1 MDKAKYGHGIAA
13 WTAAVF
19 IRDNPACTFRQ
30 IQEFLHRNLYMGCWR
45 IMFTPSERHKR
56 HTMRS
61 TAYGLFW
68 TRELGHSEYGFN
80 RQVYRFTI
88 TPQGEEFAAGPR
100 PPTRQEMNET
110 RRRKML
116 AASHPGDWVLTAQKG
131 DLLMVRESKR
141 LWYPISASRSHVPVR
156 ITSEKGNLVFN
167 SASHYGCERGEMFM
181 FVEPVPYDN
190 SVDIVSFNHERN
202 REIFEGRV
210 QAISSRTGVPVDVR
224 AEYLKPITRRRK

>member
-1 MDKAKYGHGIAA
+1 
-13 WTAAVF
+13 
-19 IRDNPACTFRQ
+19 
-30 IQEFLHRNLYMGCWR
+30 
-45 IMFTPSERHKR
+45 
-56 HTMRS
+56 
-61 TAYGLFW
+61 
-68 TRELGHSEYGFN
+68 
-80 RQVYRFTI
+80 
-88 TPQGEEFAAGPR
+88 
-100 PPTRQEMNET
+100 
-110 RRRKML
+110 
-116 AASHPGDWVLTAQKG
+116 
-131 DLLMVRESKR
+131 MVRESKR

>member
-1 MDKAKYGHGIAA
+1 MDKVKYSHGIAA
-13 WTAAVF
+13 WTAAGF
-19 IRDNPACTFRQ
+19 IRDNPACTFRE
-30 IQEFLHRNLYMGCWR
+30 IQEFLHQNLAMGCWR

-56 HTMRS
+56 HTMSS

-68 TRELGHSEYGFN
+68 TRELGHSEYGSN

-141 LWYPISASRSHVPVR
+141 LWYHI
-156 ITSEKGNLVFN
+156 
-167 SASHYGCERGEMFM
+167 GCERGEMFM
-181 FVEPVPYDN
+181 FVEPVPYG
-190 SVDIVSFNHERN
+190 ISFDHERN

-210 QAISSRTGVPVDVR
+210 QAISSRTGAPVDIR
-224 AEYLKPITRRRK
+224 AMYLKPITRRRK